1 MDLPTSPKSLFLLFS
16 VNSIFIGSLISSY
29 ISSLSLFLQPCNTI
43 CMCNEYAKPLYFLL
57 QAKESES
64 DPLLNVENGT
74 GILADGVVPNAPV
87 WKSNKDLHA

>member
-1 MDLPTSPKSLFLLFS
+1 
-16 VNSIFIGSLISSY
+16 
-29 ISSLSLFLQPCNTI
+29 
-43 CMCNEYAKPLYFLL
+43 MCNEYAKPLYFLL